1 MKILRFAIAL
11 GLLLIASPTDGVQ
24 KKSGVTES
32 LHLTPTDCES
42 NAITLDTV
50 HQIAGEDGLIIV
62 IARLGNAERKR
73 ELNRRRLQNIRS
85 YLIEFGWRRSP
96 KTVILAEGDR
106 VEGYGRVE
114 LYAAGKLVAVLVAER
129 NRNLSVSSCSA

>member
-11 GLLLIASPTDGVQ
+11 GLLLTASPTDGVQ

-42 NAITLDTV
+42 NAITLDTI

-85 YLIEFGWRRSP
+85 YLIKFGWRRSP

-129 NRNLSVSSCSA
+129 NRNLLVRSCSA